1 MKFYKYTGLGN
12 DFILLDNTK
21 GDINMNSALA
31 INMCDRHFG
40 IGADGVVLVSLSS
53 LCDIKMEIFNS
64 DGSIA
69 EMCGNAS
76 RCFAKFCYEK
86 NIVSTDTFTI
96 ETLAGVVKPKLN
108 IENNIVKEITVD
120 LGSPLF
126 ASKDIPFSIDLD
138 QVVDYPISVDGKDYS
153 VTAMFMGV
161 PHVVIFTNDI
171 SDEKVIQE
179 GKKIEVS
186 KYFPKK
192 INVNFVSVLNRNE
205 IDLRTW
211 ERSAGYTLA
220 CGTGSCASVI
230 AGILNKKLNDKVLVH
245 LRGGDLNVEWEKG
258 HNVKMTGMA
267 KEVFTG
273 EYSV

>member
-161 PHVVIFTNDI
+161 PHVVIFTNNI

-179 GKKIEVS
+179 GRKIEVS

-245 LRGGDLNVEWEKG
+245 LRGGDLKVEWEKD